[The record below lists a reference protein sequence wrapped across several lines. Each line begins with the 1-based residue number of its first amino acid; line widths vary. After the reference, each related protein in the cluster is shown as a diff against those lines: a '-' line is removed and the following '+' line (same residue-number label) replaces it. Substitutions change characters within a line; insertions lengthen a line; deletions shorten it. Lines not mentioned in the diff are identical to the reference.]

1 MGFITPAFFWAGVG
15 LISIPLIIHFLNR
28 RRFKLVQWAAMEYLL
43 QALRKNRRRIK
54 FEQIL
59 LLTTR
64 CLILALLGLA
74 LARPLGCAESSLANL
89 VGSKSGLHVFVIDNS
104 YSMAYEADRP
114 GARTHFD
121 QAKLLVKQQIE
132 KLAPGSESVA
142 IIVAARPKLAE
153 DGAPESQLV
162 FRSSFNL
169 DSARSAVDAIE
180 QSYNGTD
187 MAGALQ
193 LANQLAREEQKQP
206 QKFLYVLTDCT
217 RSAWET
223 NQGDQLKQV
232 GRELAGTF
240 GPRIRINDLS
250 RPGQWNYAVLDI
262 RPDGSLVTT
271 NFHTDFLADVKGF
284 GAGNDTLVQ
293 WQWDTTPL
301 EGGTPIKP
309 DTGTQLQRQT
319 KVDTAKAGGGAHLI
333 SVSLIGDEK
342 LKIDN
347 TRQRVFEVAAELKVL
362 IIEGERGTSLLSG
375 SGAFLDLAL
384 APKKEIT
391 PQGKIRSD
399 SYVAPEVISDLEMGN
414 KVLAD
419 YRAVI
424 LSNVASLSPAQAD
437 QVQKFVESGGTFMT
451 FMGEQVNSDQYNGV
465 LLPRKLLPGKLVARK
480 TTPDPKGFTL
490 DFKPNAPLHP
500 VLSVF
505 RGEENSGLDT
515 APVYTYYQV
524 ELDPEAKAEIVLSY
538 VAGDKETHDPAITVH
553 PVGKGRVVM
562 VSTTANGDWNNLT
575 PKPAYVALIHE
586 LLAGTVDVGDRWM
599 NLIVG
604 QAMEIPAGL
613 KLTGP
618 PVLTDPLK
626 KPVPVDAI
634 QPQSGPMFYRSKPLD
649 KPGLYLLNTGNSVL
663 PIAVN
668 VPSDEADIRAL
679 PQDSIRKSLGDIDIQ
694 FFGDNVPAY
703 ALSRDDS
710 NDLGWSVM
718 MLVLALVIAE
728 CFMAMTFGHYRR
740 SGVRSSAPV
749 PA

>member
-1 MGFITPAFFWAGVG
+1 MSFITPAFFWAGAA

-74 LARPLGCAESSLANL
+74 LARPLGCADSSLASL

-104 YSMAYEADRP
+104 YSMAYEADRQ

-121 QAKLLVKQQIE
+121 QAKLLAKQQIE
-132 KLAPGSESVA
+132 KLVPGGESVA
-142 IIVAARPKLAE
+142 IITAARPKLGE
-153 DGAPESQLV
+153 DGTPESQYV

-169 DSARSAVDAIE
+169 DAARNAVDGIE

-187 MAGALQ
+187 IAGALQ
-193 LANQLAREEQKQP
+193 LAAQVAKEEQKQP
-206 QKFLYVLTDCT
+206 QKFLYILTDCT
-217 RSAWET
+217 RSAWE
-223 NQGDQLKQV
+223 NNVGDQLKQT
-232 GRELAGTF
+232 GRELAMQF
-240 GPRIRINDLS
+240 GPRVRINDLS
-250 RPGQWNYAVLDI
+250 KQGQWNYGVLDV
-262 RPDGSLVTT
+262 RPEGSLVTT
-271 NFHTDFLADVKGF
+271 NFHSDFLADVKGF
-284 GAGNDTLVQ
+284 GQGSETLVQ
-293 WQWDTTPL
+293 WQWDSTPL
-301 EGGTPIKP
+301 EGGTTLRP

-319 KVDTAKAGGGAHLI
+319 KVDTRKTGGGPHVL
-333 SVSLIGDEK
+333 SVSLLGDEK

-347 TRQRVFEVAAELKVL
+347 TRSRVFEVASELKVL

-391 PQGKIRSD
+391 AQGKIRSD

-414 KVLAD
+414 KVLND

-437 QVQKFVESGGTFMT
+437 SVQKFVEAGGTFMT
-451 FMGEQVNSDQYNGV
+451 FMGEQVNADQYNAL

-480 TTPDPKGFTL
+480 TTADTKGFTL

-500 VLSVF
+500 VLNIF

-515 APVYTYYQV
+515 APIYTYYQV
-524 ELDPEAKAEIVLSY
+524 EVAPDSKAEVILKFVEG
-538 VAGDKETHDPAITVH
+538 AKETNDPAITVH
-553 PVGKGRVVM
+553 PVGRGRVVM
-562 VSTTANGDWNNLT
+562 VATTANGEWNNLP

-586 LLAGTVDVGDRWM
+586 LLAGTVDVGDKWM
-599 NLIVG
+599 NLTVG

-626 KPVPVDAI
+626 KPIPVDTVQLAN
-634 QPQSGPMFYRSKPLD
+634 GPMFYRSKPLE
-649 KPGLYLLNTGNSVL
+649 KPGIYLLNTGNSVL

-668 VPSDEADIRAL
+668 VPADEADIRAL
-679 PQDSIRKSLGDIDIQ
+679 PPDSIRKALGDIEVQ

-718 MLVLALVIAE
+718 AIVLALVAAE

-740 SGVRSSAPV
+740 SAVRTAG
-749 PA
+749 AAA